1 MARDKFED
9 AYARTVSE
17 GTGATAASEG
27 VDDYVKRIQEAI
39 DKLETAVVEASDN
52 NQAVAHAQGFVA
64 EEWST
69 GTHRIDAVVHG
80 EAPTAEALH
89 ETVDHGPDIAFG
101 SDRLDP
107 VQVKYYGDPD
117 ATAHAVADPG
127 YGSMDRLIPSDQLPE
142 VRDRLLELADF
153 HDGTDPQVAEQYRA
167 AAALVTDH
175 LDHGSAHS
183 VPLTRAGAEGLVAD
197 ARNDH
202 ALNLDELG
210 LTPDQVLDVSAW
222 MDQALTAGAE
232 AAAVSLG
239 LQVAAVVAEAVR
251 RALNEGTLTLN
262 DLAELTAGR
271 AGAVSK
277 SAAAGTIA
285 GALTLAAQ
293 SGALGDAAELV
304 APEAI
309 SAVVV
314 LSINAAIASY
324 QAAIG
329 QTTWNEAG
337 YRMTKMGAVLAGG
350 YAGAAIAS
358 TIPVPVVAQ
367 AVGFFIGATTVRV
380 ATIGFERV
388 ALEDAIE
395 TGNTYWGL
403 IDQDYSIPEA
413 VLIRQGLKTGRVKA
427 PTLKTTELKTPD
439 VKSADLK
446 TPGVKEAPSYLARKA
461 IGPRKV
467 GYG

>member
-1 MARDKFED
+1 MARDKFES

-17 GTGATAASEG
+17 GTSTTASSER
-27 VDDYVKRIQEAI
+27 VDAYVQRIKDEI
-39 DKLETAVVEASDN
+39 DKLQSAVVEAGDN
-52 NQAVAHAQGFVA
+52 EQAVSHAQGFVA
-64 EEWST
+64 EEWSAA
-69 GTHRIDAVVHG
+69 THRIDAVVHG
-80 EAPTAEALH
+80 QDPTAEALH
-89 ETVDHGPDIAFG
+89 ETVDHGADIAFG
-101 SDRLDP
+101 PGRLGP
-107 VQVKYYGDPD
+107 VQVKFYGDPD

-127 YGSMDRLIPSDQLPE
+127 YGSMERLIPADQLPE
-142 VRDRLLELADF
+142 VRARLLELADF
-153 HDGTDPQVAEQYRA
+153 HDGSAPLIAENYRA

-175 LDHGSAHS
+175 LDFADAQSA
-183 VPLTRAGAEGLVAD
+183 PLTRAESEGLVHD
-197 ARNDH
+197 ARDDH

-210 LTPDQVLDVSAW
+210 LTPDQLLDLSVGL
-222 MDQALTAGAE
+222 DQALAAGAD

-239 LQVAAVVAEAVR
+239 LQLAAVVGDAIK
-251 RALNEGTLTLN
+251 RALDRGTLTLD

-271 AGAVSK
+271 GGAVSK

-324 QAAIG
+324 QAAVG

-350 YAGAAIAS
+350 YAGAAMAS

-367 AVGFFIGATTVRV
+367 AVGFFIGATAVRV
-380 ATIGFERV
+380 SIVGFEKV
-388 ALEDAIE
+388 ALEDAVE
-395 TGNTYWGL
+395 TGRTYWGL

-413 VLIRQGLKTGRVKA
+413 VLIRQGLKTGRLKA
-427 PTLKTTELKTPD
+427 APLKGVGLKTTDVKSVDLKPAD
-439 VKSADLK
+439 VKSA
-446 TPGVKEAPSYLARKA
+446 PRYLSRKA
-461 IGPRKV
+461 VGPRKV